1 MSDKERGIYNKY
13 IVNRVYGGQRKGEKH
28 HNCRY
33 FVLDLTHDK
42 HAIPA
47 IFAYASS
54 CEVDGYHELAKD
66 LRCSVGGEPISSID
80 HFQREGML
88 ADAIAQRDKWRT
100 AHSEAEYKFASAIAR
115 AEAAEFGLEV
125 ECKVSTDYRNQRDH
139 AEAQLAALRKEA
151 AEAIEAAYREG
162 QSDYGANCC
171 REKDTMPI
179 QRTWINST
187 ARRAAQR
194 IGGAE

>member
-1 MSDKERGIYNKY
+1 MSDKERGIYDKY

-151 AEAIEAAYREG
+151 AEAIWQAYKEG
-162 QSDYGANCC
+162 CNDGVFNENDHTGKPGRFWY
-171 REKDTMPI
+171 D
-179 QRTWINST
+179 ST